1 MERVEKKVVIDAYRG
16 GEDTGSNNNGI
27 IEKNYNLELSQYIN
41 NRLKELNIKS
51 TLTRNSDE
59 TLNMENRVAR
69 IQNSYGKGNDVIVIS
84 NALTSTGENAE
95 IIYAL
100 RNSNTLAKT
109 LENELTK
116 AGLNVEKYYQRRLP
130 ADTAKD
136 YNTLIKDTANNESI
150 IIYYGNINNQEEAT
164 FLKNNLENIGEA
176 VVIALANY
184 LNVPYQST
192 NDIYYTVKK
201 GDSLYSIAQKYN
213 TTVDELKK
221 LNNLTTNNLAIG
233 DVLKVKEKP
242 KENNSSSE
250 ITYTVKKGDSL
261 YQISKKYNIS
271 VEELKTYNNLKS
283 NLLSIGD
290 VLKIPTSNSSKNET
304 TYTVKSGDSLYSIAK
319 KFNTTV
325 SELKQKNNL
334 TSNLL
339 QINQV
344 LKIPTSNNSQS
355 EVTYTVKSGDSL
367 YSIAKKF
374 NTTVSELKQKNNL
387 TSNLLQINQV
397 LKIPK

>member
-27 IEKNYNLELSQYIN
+27 IEKDYNLELSQYIN
-41 NRLKELNIKS
+41 NRLKDLNIKS

-59 TLNMENRVAR
+59 TLNMKNRVAK

-100 RNSNTLAKT
+100 RNSNTLAKI

-201 GDSLYSIAQKYN
+201 GDSLYSIAKKYN
-213 TTVDELKK
+213 TTVDELKR

-271 VEELKTYNNLKS
+271 VEELKAYNNLKS

-290 VLKIPTSNSSKNET
+290 VLKIPTSNNPKNET

-344 LKIPTSNNSQS
+344 LKIP
-355 EVTYTVKSGDSL
+355 K
-367 YSIAKKF
+367 
-374 NTTVSELKQKNNL
+374 
-387 TSNLLQINQV
+387 
-397 LKIPK
+397 

>member
-59 TLNMENRVAR
+59 TLNMENRAAR

-130 ADTAKD
+130 SDTAKD

-201 GDSLYSIAQKYN
+201 GDSLYSIAKKYN

-290 VLKIPTSNSSKNET
+290 VLKIPTLNNSKNET

-325 SELKQKNNL
+325 SKLKQKNNL

-355 EVTYTVKSGDSL
+355 EVTYTVKSGDTIFMGDNEYFL
-367 YSIAKKF
+367 IK
-374 NTTVSELKQKNNL
+374 
-387 TSNLLQINQV
+387 
-397 LKIPK
+397 